1 MVSKG
6 LIRTRGMCFVE
17 LCLASLFC
25 VLSSG
30 AVIADPVEIAELLT
44 EIRGSSAIEAKS
56 ALVKS
61 AQADLDVLKSLDSPK
76 VTIDAQ
82 GPFVGGDRTQRDY
95 TMLVE
100 QSLYDWG
107 ANDQRM
113 ISAGSY
119 VNARDLEKERAV
131 IELSVRVSE
140 SFHLLAKSFLQLGVH
155 VNARESV
162 GELVD
167 MMARRVDQSISPKV
181 DLDIVRSRLALINVK
196 IEQLYREIQRQKLA
210 ILRSTKIA
218 VETPD
223 IEGCSLDEQ
232 LDEPLLV
239 RIILDSSPALKMHD
253 ATLSAL
259 STGIEALRSDVYP
272 KIVGGYRVD
281 ADAGG
286 DNFDQQAYVALRLEM
301 QTGGNLDSRI
311 AVERARVLERRALR
325 EQETELAVQQASDL
339 ISQYLTARNLVS
351 IQKTLA
357 EARRQQKD
365 SYLRRFVAGRA
376 SWADVLNVDGDLV
389 EARSAQVAALAD
401 ACGALS
407 SLSILAGTGGS
418 YAVQQT
424 ENER

>member
-6 LIRTRGMCFVE
+6 LIRTRGMCFVK
-17 LCLASLFC
+17 LYIPSLFC
-25 VLSSG
+25 ILFSG
-30 AVIADPVEIAELLT
+30 AVVADPVEIGELLT
-44 EIRGSSAIEAKS
+44 EIRSSSAIEAKS
-56 ALVKS
+56 ALVRS
-61 AQADLDVLKSLDSPK
+61 AQADLDVFKSLDSPK
-76 VTIDAQ
+76 VTVDAQ

-113 ISAGSY
+113 ISADSY
-119 VNARDLEKERAV
+119 LNARDLEKEHAV

-140 SFHLLAKSFLQLGVH
+140 SFHLLSKSFLQLGVH
-155 VNARESV
+155 VYARESV
-162 GELVD
+162 GELVE
-167 MMARRVDQSISPKV
+167 MMARRVDQSVSPKV

-210 ILRSTKIA
+210 ILRSTKIT

-223 IEGCSLDEQ
+223 IEGCSLDGQ
-232 LDEPLLV
+232 LDESLLV
-239 RIILDSSPALKMHD
+239 RIVLDSSPALKMHD

-259 STGIEALRSDVYP
+259 AAGIEALRSDVYP
-272 KIVGGYRVD
+272 KIVGGYRLD
-281 ADAGG
+281 TDAGG
-286 DNFDQQAYVALRLEM
+286 DNFDQQGYVALRLEL

-311 AVERARVLERRALR
+311 AVERAMVLERRALR
-325 EQETELAVQQASDL
+325 EQETELAVQRTSDL
-339 ISQYLTARNLVS
+339 VSQYLTARNLVG

-357 EARRQQKD
+357 EARQQQKD

-376 SWADVLNVDGDLV
+376 SWTDVLNVDGDLV

-401 ACGALS
+401 ACSALS

-424 ENER
+424 DNER